1 MTGQDR
7 RRDAHRARHDVV
19 NTLVRYLRAVDDH
32 DLDGV
37 VAELADAAVS
47 FGGPP
52 LRGVGELSDAYRSAF
67 AAGGRSR
74 HLLHEVE
81 VEVAEDETGVVGR
94 AGYQRW
100 SLDAD
105 PPVITALGDY
115 RARFVLHDTRW
126 RLVELTV
133 RRDWQ
138 HS

>member
-1 MTGQDR
+1 M
-7 RRDAHRARHDVV
+7 
-19 NTLVRYLRAVDDH
+19 RYLRAVDDH